1 MPASLLMKAQL
12 LVIILLISITTGI
25 VDASLSSPT
34 YEKNSTSAREAD
46 FTVSNPQV
54 VHLHR
59 NETKGVSLI
68 WHNLKSEQIDT
79 DVSMQQ
85 SLNSV
90 SVAGLPSEDIEM
102 NSGALGQLLFTL
114 TADSD
119 AALGIQTINLEWRHN
134 SSQELFHS
142 MSINISVDIESSLG
156 WGSAGSTFNINP
168 DTPFSF
174 ALNLSNN
181 GTALDEP
188 LIKLEGDV
196 GWRIQWDLGEE
207 PWNGSLM
214 SIGAGEIGW
223 VNIQVWVPPVI
234 NGSPTSGDGLTWT
247 MTATSSLDSAVSSY
261 SFTIIPK
268 TFHNATIDWHQGNI
282 SLYPEA
288 TGKLQLEV
296 RNVGNSQ
303 SRMEIE
309 IMELDQNGLPIG
321 EKADIL
327 NVSGW
332 TFRISTE
339 YNASLLAVNTSAFID
354 ISILA
359 PALASGSAGIRVRAY
374 SPSAPAR
381 SVSVDM
387 FANIEL
393 IRNGS
398 IDLDGLEC
406 RSIKPGETCSGS
418 LTVNNSG
425 NFIDSFILFSESP
438 EWLVVNQPSSQIS
451 LARGES
457 VEIPGIEITI
467 DEGIE
472 AFTQAEVIWKLR
484 PADGEIVD
492 TLKINISI
500 ALDSNWVFEE
510 VVQEVD
516 ADGLMTMSCTVKNLG
531 NGRDGL
537 IVVLTVSHY
546 TEHGLSPPDGAE
558 FELEADPLRDFQ
570 IIGIDYGQNIT
581 FRSWAKLPVD
591 ELLNGTLWMNVSM
604 WSFSDPDGNEV
615 NTSSN
620 EDWLG
625 TPWQPDQPVEEEPWF
640 DFTPMFGFI
649 DETWS
654 RHSYTFFAI
663 IFSIFAIHIALQRR
677 RKFAE
682 DQRSLKK
689 LEEARKPKPAE
700 EFSEIESKFAESGE
714 KQVELVESPSMDA
727 GAFSAAFS
735 LSSGPR
741 KQTSTPVDEQLVEA
755 AATVLDHHDA
765 KEVIHQMDEM
775 ATSLMLKGSSPTHSS
790 NLDIPDV
797 DSENERTTRHDPK
810 GFMESKKVPLPK
822 NENLDDLDI

>member
-1 MPASLLMKAQL
+1 MPPRLLMKAYL

-25 VDASLSSPT
+25 VDTSLSST
-34 YEKNSTSAREAD
+34 NEKEHTSAREAN
-46 FTVSNPQV
+46 FTASNPQV
-54 VHLHR
+54 VHIHR
-59 NETKGVSLI
+59 DEAKDVSLI
-68 WHNLKSEQIDT
+68 WHNLKNEQIIT
-79 DVSMQQ
+79 DVSMQL
-85 SLNSV
+85 SLNSISV
-90 SVAGLPSEDIEM
+90 SGLPSEGIEM
-102 NSGALGQLLFTL
+102 DSGALGQLLFTL

-119 AALGIQTINLEWRHN
+119 ATLGIQTINLEWRHN
-134 SSQELFHS
+134 NSQELFHS
-142 MSINISVDIESSLG
+142 MSINVSVDIESSLG
-156 WGSAGSTFNINP
+156 WGSGGSTFNINP

-181 GTALDEP
+181 GSFLDEP

-214 SIGAGEIGW
+214 SIDAGEIGW

-234 NGSPTSGDGLTWT
+234 NGSPTSGEGLTWT

-282 SLYPEA
+282 TLYPEE

-296 RNVGNSQ
+296 RNIGNSQ

-321 EKADIL
+321 GKADIL

-332 TFRISTE
+332 IFRISTE
-339 YNASLLAVNTSAFID
+339 YNASLLAVNTSAFVD

-359 PALASGSAGIRVRAY
+359 PALASGSAGIRVSAY

-381 SVSVDM
+381 KVSVDM

-398 IDLDGLEC
+398 IELEGLEC

-418 LTVNNSG
+418 LIVNNNG
-425 NFIDSFILFSESP
+425 NFIDSFILFSDSP
-438 EWLVVNQPSSQIS
+438 EWIDVNKPSIQVS

-457 VEIPGIEITI
+457 VEILGIDITI

-484 PADGEIVD
+484 PVDGEIVD
-492 TLKINISI
+492 TLKINVSI
-500 ALDSNWVFEE
+500 ALDSNWIFEE

-516 ADGLMTMSCTVKNLG
+516 TEGLMTMSCTVKNLG
-531 NGRDGL
+531 NGKDGL
-537 IVVLTVSHY
+537 IVVLTVSYY
-546 TEHGLSPPDGAE
+546 TEHGLNPPDEAE

-570 IIGIDYGQNIT
+570 IIDISPGQNFT
-581 FRSWAKLPVD
+581 FRSWAKLPAD

-604 WSFSDPDGNEV
+604 WSFSDPDGAEV
-615 NTSSN
+615 NTSN
-620 EDWLG
+620 KEDWLG

-640 DFTPMFGFI
+640 DFAPMFGFI

-663 IFSIFAIHIALQRR
+663 IFSVFAIHIALQRR
-677 RKFAE
+677 RKIGE
-682 DQRSLKK
+682 EERSLKK
-689 LEEARKPKPAE
+689 LEDARKPKPAE
-700 EFSEIESKFAESGE
+700 EFSEVESKFAESGE
-714 KQVELVESPSMDA
+714 KKVELAESPSMDA
-727 GAFSAAFS
+727 GAFSAAFN

-741 KQTSTPVDEQLVEA
+741 KQVSAPVAGGLVEA
-755 AATVLDHHDA
+755 ATTVLDHHEA
-765 KEVIHQMDEM
+765 KEVILQMDEI
-775 ATSLMLKGSSPTHSS
+775 AAKLMSKGSSTIHSS
-790 NLDIPDV
+790 NLDLPDI
-797 DSENERTTRHDPK
+797 DSEEERTTRHDPK
-810 GFMESKKVPLPK
+810 GLMEGKSIPLPI
-822 NENLDDLDI
+822 NESSDDLDI

>member
-1 MPASLLMKAQL
+1 MPTSLLMRAQL
-12 LVIILLISITTGI
+12 LVIILLISITTGMA
-25 VDASLSSPT
+25 DSSLPSPT
-34 YEKNSTSAREAD
+34 HEKKNTSAREAD

-54 VHLHR
+54 VHIHKD
-59 NETKGVSLI
+59 ETKEVSLI
-68 WHNLKSEQIDT
+68 WHNLKSEQIIT

-85 SLNSV
+85 PLNSI
-90 SVAGLPSEDIEM
+90 SVAGLPSEGLEM
-102 NSGALGQLLFTL
+102 DSGALGQLLFTL

-119 AALGIQTINLEWRHN
+119 ANLGIQTINLEWRHN
-134 SSQELFHS
+134 SSQELFYS

-156 WGSAGSTFNINP
+156 WGSAGSTFNVNP

-181 GTALDEP
+181 GTTLDEP

-207 PWNGSLM
+207 PWNGSQM
-214 SIGAGEIGW
+214 SIGAGAIGW

-234 NGSPTSGDGLTWT
+234 NGSPTAGEGLTWS

-282 SLYPEA
+282 SLDPEA
-288 TGKLQLEV
+288 TGKLQLKV

-303 SRMEIE
+303 SRIEIE

-321 EKADIL
+321 EKVDIL
-327 NVSGW
+327 NISGW

-339 YNASLLAVNTSAFID
+339 YNASLLAVNTSALID

-359 PALASGSAGIRVRAY
+359 PASPSSSAGIRVRAY
-374 SPSAPAR
+374 SPSAPTR
-381 SVSVDM
+381 SASVDM

-398 IDLDGLEC
+398 INLDGLEC
-406 RSIKPGETCSGS
+406 RSIKPSETCSGS
-418 LTVNNSG
+418 LIVTNSG
-425 NFIDSFILFSESP
+425 NYIDSFVLFSDSP
-438 EWLVVNQPSSQIS
+438 EWLVVNKPSSQIS
-451 LARGES
+451 LPKGES
-457 VEIPGIEITI
+457 VEVPGIEITV

-472 AFTQAEVIWKLR
+472 AFTQAEVTWKLR
-484 PADGEIVD
+484 SVDGDILD

-531 NGRDGL
+531 NGKDGL

-546 TEHGLSPPDGAE
+546 TEHGLNPPNGADY
-558 FELEADPLRDFQ
+558 ELDADPLRDFQ
-570 IIGIDYGQNIT
+570 IIDIEYGQNIT
-581 FRSWAKLPVD
+581 FRSWAKLPAD

-604 WSFSDPDGNEV
+604 WSFSDPDGNEI
-615 NTSSN
+615 NTSTS

-640 DFTPMFGFI
+640 DFAPMFGFI

-663 IFSIFAIHIALQRR
+663 IFSVFAIHIAMQRR
-677 RKFAE
+677 RKIVE
-682 DQRSLKK
+682 DQRSLTK

-727 GAFSAAFS
+727 EAFSAAFS

-741 KQTSTPVDEQLVEA
+741 KQSSATVEGKLVEA

-765 KEVIHQMDEM
+765 KKVLSQMDEM
-775 ATSLMLKGSSPTHSS
+775 AANLMSTGSSTAHSS
-790 NLDIPDV
+790 NLDLPDV
-797 DSENERTTRHDPK
+797 NSENERTTRHDPK
-810 GFMESKKVPLPK
+810 GLMESKKVPLPK
-822 NENLDDLDI
+822 NDNLDDLDI